1 VRLFVAQNLFRGL
14 GIYEYARKKDA
25 FTRRDNAI
33 LVTVDDQH
41 RHLDAGYG
49 LPEILMPRGNT
60 DQAGRGRGAS
70 GDIPT
75 GAHDFIAHSLPQ
87 EQVGVVEVLEKLREE
102 CVAISG
108 HGFLNALKDTAVEL
122 FRLSSVLSKNGL
134 EKAT

>member
-1 VRLFVAQNLFRGL
+1 VGTQTRLAVAEAPAATFQL
-14 GIYEYARKKDA
+14 
-25 FTRRDNAI
+25 
-33 LVTVDDQH
+33 
-41 RHLDAGYG
+41 
-49 LPEILMPRGNT
+49 
-60 DQAGRGRGAS
+60 
-70 GDIPT
+70 
-75 GAHDFIAHSLPQ
+75 AHDFIAHSLPQ